1 MAHIF
6 LVLTPAGEPGTQLQ
20 IMAAIA
26 KLGREPQVMD
36 EILRAKTPTALLAA
50 LRIAEGQ
57 RPAAASRS
65 A

>member
-1 MAHIF
+1 
-6 LVLTPAGEPGTQLQ
+6 
-20 IMAAIA
+20 MAAIA

-36 EILRAKTPTALLAA
+36 EILRANTPIALLAA

-57 RPAAASRS
+57 RPAAESRS